1 MPLSL
6 NLFSSGMVNFINKSN
21 YDIINF
27 HWINH
32 EMLSL
37 KEIWKIQK
45 PIVWTIHDQWPFAS
59 IEHYISEKDNRSRLG
74 YNNKNSTFIERK
86 IWRKKKIF
94 EKKISFIIGPS
105 RWIAQA
111 SKNSLIFKKKTLCYS
126 LSILRENY
134 KFQKNIWPLKKQV
147 LII

>member
-1 MPLSL
+1 MPLSV
-6 NLFSSGMVNFINKSN
+6 NLFNSGMVNFINKSN

-59 IEHYISEKDNRSRLG
+59 IEHYISEKDNRYRVG

-86 IWRKKKIF
+86 IWRIKKKIF

-111 SKNSLIFKKKTLCYS
+111 SKNSLIFKKKKTLCYS
-126 LSILRENY
+126 LSNFKRKL
-134 KFQKNIWPLKKQV
+134 
-147 LII
+147 